1 MPVTGESV
9 AKAPRVSVVVPAF
22 NVERHVHRTIQS
34 LLDQTVPLRGVVVV
48 DDGSTDATLST
59 VYDMLGNPGDIQVQ
73 VITQQNAGVS
83 SARNRGLEHST
94 GDFVLFLD
102 GDDYISASLSEIISR
117 AVGLE
122 EPDIVFWRFSHVT
135 EDRRPLPTF
144 EHCWDDSL
152 IGSTDGPQVLRALL
166 MSHKYCVWIG
176 SAAYRRE
183 FLLENDLRFTPG
195 CATAEDS
202 EFTWK
207 AFALAERVVFVDEEL
222 SYYVTRGGSVTNTI
236 DLRRFD
242 GVFAFHRTANFL
254 ASRPHIPDSPELSEA
269 VAALIVPR
277 YFSTLAR
284 MTSTMG
290 CRALVS
296 SIEQRHPGIAALIK
310 ERIRL
315 ELRKPSGRSV
325 TRLLFL
331 ASPVAACCLLRRR
344 LSPLALFPCRHS
356 GTDT

>member
-1 MPVTGESV
+1 MPVTGKIV
-9 AKAPRVSVVVPAF
+9 AKTPRVSVVVPAF
-22 NVERHVHRTIQS
+22 NVERYVRRTIQS

-48 DDGSTDATLST
+48 DDGSTDDTLST
-59 VYDMLGNPGDIQVQ
+59 VHDMLGNSGDIQVQ

-102 GDDYISASLSEIISR
+102 GDDYVSATLSEIISG
-117 AVGLE
+117 AVGQE

-135 EDRRPLPTF
+135 EDQRSLPTF
-144 EHCWDDSL
+144 EHCWNDSL

-166 MSHKYCVWIG
+166 MTHKYCVWIG

-183 FLLENDLRFTPG
+183 FLLQNDLRFTPG

-202 EFTWK
+202 EFVWR

-222 SYYVTRGGSVTNTI
+222 SYYVARGGSVTNTI

-254 ASRPHIPDSPELSEA
+254 ASLPHIPDSLELSET
-269 VAALIVPR
+269 VATQIVPR

-284 MTSTMG
+284 MTSTLG

-296 SIEQRHPGIAALIK
+296 SIEQRHPGIGALIK

-315 ELRKPSGRSV
+315 EMRKPSGAGV

-344 LSPLALFPCRHS
+344 RAPLAVFPYRNS
-356 GTDT
+356 GIDP